1 LIKAP
6 IEVDITNGLLHVDH
20 LGYTLR
26 VLLAAAN
33 NVNTKR
39 RTWQIVY
46 KHVTIGSI
54 RISDLK
60 KDNNVPF

>member
-1 LIKAP
+1 MNKAP
-6 IEVDITNGLLHVDH
+6 IQVDITNGLLHVDH

-26 VLLAAAN
+26 VLLAAASN
-33 NVNTKR
+33 ANTKR

-60 KDNNVPF
+60 KDTNVPF